1 MKYDFYRLLKV
12 QKDADR
18 RKTFDEKISIRIK
31 TKVGIP

>member
-18 RKTFDEKISIRIK
+18 RKAFDEKISITTK